1 MAETMSVPQPLLSV
15 LRLIADQLRGTPI
28 TWAVTGSCSLALQ
41 GLPVVVHDIAVRT
54 TAKDAYALEAVFSS
68 YQKRPV
74 HFATTGTVQ
83 SHFGALEINAIQV
96 EIIGDMQHRLA
107 DGTWEPVVD
116 MNRCKVWVRLGDNE
130 LPVMALPLLY
140 QAYQLLGRADK
151 VAVLKNWLEDLH
163 PIHLDAVVQDVTD
176 AIAYVRAHAAD
187 LHVDRDRLCLWMGS
201 AGAVAGLR
209 VGLAN
214 PQPFVR
220 CLVSYYGLFDLA
232 LYAQARE
239 LPTPAPDVLQALAPL
254 TYLRQHRQHIP
265 PLLIARMEH
274 DIPGLNVAVD
284 AFVAAARDVEAPV
297 EIANYPDGH
306 HGFDTEDDNEQ
317 SRAIIAQ
324 TLSFMHRHLGQQP
337 RG

>member
-1 MAETMSVPQPLLSV
+1 MATNDPLAHVMNARLVYHLPGEDRVSLMKNVPFKTVADLTLHLDVYVPPDLQATETRPTV
-15 LRLIADQLRGTPI
+15 LFVSGDTLAEYMLGVKDWGVYVGWGRLVA
-28 TWAVTGSCSLALQ
+28 AA
-41 GLPVVVHDIAVRT
+41 GL
-54 TAKDAYALEAVFSS
+54 
-68 YQKRPV
+68 
-74 HFATTGTVQ
+74 
-83 SHFGALEINAIQV
+83 
-96 EIIGDMQHRLA
+96 IGIPFQHR
-107 DGTWEPVVD
+107 
-116 MNRCKVWVRLGDNE
+116 
-130 LPVMALPLLY
+130 VM
-140 QAYQLLGRADK
+140 G
-151 VAVLKNWLEDLH
+151 DLH

-176 AIAYVRAHAAD
+176 AIAYVRAHAAE

-297 EIANYPDGH
+297 EIANHPDGH